1 MIDFFGLSTG
11 GTGLHLGDLIRK
23 RNAIFAHCSPDAS
36 ALRVGKSAGM
46 GACEIFA
53 FPLSTSHLPC

>member
-23 RNAIFAHCSPDAS
+23 RKAIFDHCSLDES
-36 ALRVGKSAGM
+36 VRHVGKSAGI
-46 GACEIFA
+46 GLGNIRLSIFD
-53 FPLSTSHLPC
+53 LLPS